1 MKELH
6 GTVENEQAKSKA
18 IIEEKIKSLQ
28 KRIIL
33 SQISKENYMK
43 DNPIGDYSGN
53 VKILNDGNGTRVS
66 DIGEFCEEI
75 AILDSSPVIKKS
87 SKAKSKKKS
96 KQTTL
101 F

>member
-1 MKELH
+1 MHTVNATIDYKNSDSAYHRDLYVYLPNEL
-6 GTVENEQAKSKA
+6 
-18 IIEEKIKSLQ
+18 
-28 KRIIL
+28 
-33 SQISKENYMK
+33 SKENYMK

>member
-43 DNPIGDYSGN
+43 
-53 VKILNDGNGTRVS
+53 
-66 DIGEFCEEI
+66 
-75 AILDSSPVIKKS
+75 
-87 SKAKSKKKS
+87 
-96 KQTTL
+96 
-101 F
+101 